1 MVWINLPSEYDANL
15 KVDGRVLEIL
25 LLMQGYPMFIR
36 VTPYC
41 RHVSLIIQS
50 NHYLMFHV
58 WRSRILASQNQWQ
71 LKEGIQHII
80 LASLF
85 LIYLLYDGTVNW
97 RIKTARIISETSAR
111 SLSVWKDGCWLW
123 ATIAGISKNKSDLGK
138 LSKGGTIM
146 GWT

>member
-41 RHVSLIIQS
+41 RHCITYYSIQS
-50 NHYLMFHV
+50 LLNVSCLD
-58 WRSRILASQNQWQ
+58 RILASQNQWQ

-85 LIYLLYDGTVNW
+85 LIHLLYDGTVNW